1 MRFAE
6 FYARATRPIISFEVY
21 PPKPDSSPEA
31 FHSVLAKLV
40 DLGPDFMTVTYGA
53 FGSTRIRTIEIAEM
67 IRREFGIE
75 CACHLT
81 CVGSSAADIERI
93 VGDIRRAG
101 IENIVALR
109 GDPPQESETPYVPTP
124 GGYLHADQLVT
135 HIRSTGG
142 FGIAVA
148 CYPEK
153 HLEAPDLETDLAHLK
168 GKVDAGADIAIT
180 QLFYDNRHYFRLVER
195 ARAIGIGIPI
205 VPGILPIV
213 SLGQVKRITSMCGAS
228 IPPDLFARLEAVG
241 GDGVRALEVGVS
253 HAVAQARE
261 LLAAG
266 VPGIHFY
273 VLNRAK
279 HMQAIFEQLAPGIPG
294 TDPGIRSV
302 SDTGHNS

>member
-1 MRFAE
+1 MRFAD
-6 FYARATRPIISFEVY
+6 FYANRTRPVISFEVY

-31 FHSVLAKLV
+31 FRSVLAKLV
-40 DLGPDFMTVTYGA
+40 DLRPDFMTVTYGA

-67 IRREFGIE
+67 IRREFGVE

-81 CVGSSAADIERI
+81 CVGSTAADIARI
-93 VGDIRRAG
+93 VGDIERAG
-101 IENIVALR
+101 VGNIIALR
-109 GDPPQESETPYVPTP
+109 GDPPQESAAPYVPVP
-124 GGYLHADQLVT
+124 GGYLHADELVT
-135 HIRSTGG
+135 HIRSTGR

-153 HLEAPDLETDLAHLK
+153 HLEAPDFEADLAHLK

-213 SLGQVKRITSMCGAS
+213 SLGQVKRITSMCGAT
-228 IPPDLFARLEAVG
+228 IPRDLLARLEAVG
-241 GDGVRALEVGVS
+241 GDGVRALEVGVA
-253 HAVAQARE
+253 HAIAQARE
-261 LLAAG
+261 LLASG

-273 VLNRAK
+273 VLNRSK
-279 HMQAIFEQLAPGIPG
+279 HMQEIFARLAPV
-294 TDPGIRSV
+294 TS
-302 SDTGHNS
+302 